1 MLITVLLAD
10 GMGDVW
16 PPELDPVS
24 DIARVAGVADVV
36 VTESMALMGMARLA
50 RR

>member
-1 MLITVLLAD
+1 LLITVLLAD
-10 GMGDVW
+10 GIGDVR
-16 PPELDPVS
+16 PSELDPVR

-36 VTESMALMGMARLA
+36 VTGLMALMGMARLA